1 MEQRDNQK
9 GNANILSNSD
19 QVQISETTEQEHQNN
34 GATVPGRTGKRL
46 VQPGTVVARLQAA
59 RNALRNPARNVLM
72 GSESH
77 SDRDDDM
84 SDVVS
89 QADALTL
96 DVTRWGRRVL
106 IPLAILAWAGVAILI
121 LMAAGYLT
129 STLLL
134 LGIAILLAYAL
145 SPLVTFFTRAMP
157 RFLAILLVY
166 LFVFGAIGTLLY
178 FIVRSAVDQIGS
190 LSHYLNA
197 ILTPGKNGH
206 PSALEQSL
214 RSLGISQSQIA
225 SAQSQIINQIGG
237 LAGNIVLILT
247 GVAGAAL
254 DIILVV
260 VMSIYLMIDG
270 KRVTHWLRQNM
281 PRRQRGRMH
290 FLLDTLQRV
299 VGGYI
304 RGQLFLCTL
313 IGFLVGVG
321 MQILSVPYALLLGVL
336 AFILEFIPVLGTLVS
351 GAICVLFALTRGW
364 LLAIIVLAYFVIV
377 HIIEG
382 DIVGPRVVGRV
393 IGLHPVVSLVALLAG
408 SELFG
413 IWGVLFAAPVAGV
426 IQAFLIA
433 IWYEWHETHKQEFQ
447 STIDKANEEVEKNI
461 ADSPLDSES
470 EAKLLS

>member
-1 MEQRDNQK
+1 
-9 GNANILSNSD
+9 
-19 QVQISETTEQEHQNN
+19 
-34 GATVPGRTGKRL
+34 
-46 VQPGTVVARLQAA
+46 
-59 RNALRNPARNVLM
+59 
-72 GSESH
+72 
-77 SDRDDDM
+77 
-84 SDVVS
+84 
-89 QADALTL
+89 
-96 DVTRWGRRVL
+96 
-106 IPLAILAWAGVAILI
+106 
-121 LMAAGYLT
+121 
-129 STLLL
+129 
-134 LGIAILLAYAL
+134 
-145 SPLVTFFTRAMP
+145 
-157 RFLAILLVY
+157 
-166 LFVFGAIGTLLY
+166 
-178 FIVRSAVDQIGS
+178 
-190 LSHYLNA
+190 
-197 ILTPGKNGH
+197 
-206 PSALEQSL
+206 
-214 RSLGISQSQIA
+214 
-225 SAQSQIINQIGG
+225 
-237 LAGNIVLILT
+237 
-247 GVAGAAL
+247 
-254 DIILVV
+254 
-260 VMSIYLMIDG
+260 MIDG

-447 STIDKANEEVEKNI
+447 STREKANEEVEKNI